1 MSVLNNEITTPQ
13 QRANGTRAFYCTR
26 TEAIYTSHKN
36 GYVRRKTKK
45 GSQYPLNRREEYSTI
60 SFASPTP
67 FTYSSYI
74 MIHPEFRRLGLIN
87 TRAVSYKPRS

>member
-1 MSVLNNEITTPQ
+1 MSVLQNEITTPQ
-13 QRANGTRAFYCTR
+13 QRANGTRAFYCSR
-26 TEAIYTSHKN
+26 TEAIYTSHKS
-36 GYVRRKTKK
+36 GYVRRKTKS
-45 GSQYPLNRREEYSTI
+45 GLQYALNKREEYSTI

-67 FTYSSYI
+67 FTYTPYV